1 MITDKKILVIGSG
14 VSGVGAVELLE
25 KAGASPI
32 LYDSSEKLKEEE
44 VRSRLPEGS
53 RAEIILGTLPEE
65 VKRETELVILSPGVP
80 VDLPLVEDMRRHG
93 ATIWGEV
100 ELAWHF
106 GKGKVAAVTGTN
118 GKTTTTTLVG
128 EIFKSWFPK
137 VFVVGN
143 IGTAYTHEALNM
155 TENSVTAAEIS
166 SFQMETI
173 EKFHTKGSAILNITP
188 ELVDRLQKLEG

>member
-1 MITDKKILVIGSG
+1 
-14 VSGVGAVELLE
+14 
-25 KAGASPI
+25 
-32 LYDSSEKLKEEE
+32 
-44 VRSRLPEGS
+44 
-53 RAEIILGTLPEE
+53 
-65 VKRETELVILSPGVP
+65 
-80 VDLPLVEDMRRHG
+80 MRRHG

-143 IGTAYTHEALNM
+143 IGTAYTHEAHYIVLTVLSRGQAVVLRRRLKQEDPRAFM
-155 TENSVTAAEIS
+155 IVANSSEI
-166 SFQMETI
+166 FG
-173 EKFHTKGSAILNITP
+173 KGF
-188 ELVDRLQKLEG
+188 LQP

>member
-106 GKGKVAAVTGTN
+106 GRERWRLLQAPMERRRPPLWWERFSKAG
-118 GKTTTTTLVG
+118 
-128 EIFKSWFPK
+128 FRKSLWW
-137 VFVVGN
+137 V
-143 IGTAYTHEALNM
+143 
-155 TENSVTAAEIS
+155 IS
-166 SFQMETI
+166 GQPIPM
-173 EKFHTKGSAILNITP
+173 KP
-188 ELVDRLQKLEG
+188 

>member
-44 VRSRLPEGS
+44 VRSRLSEGS

-80 VDLPLVEDMRRHG
+80 VDCHDSGDL
-93 ATIWGEV
+93 
-100 ELAWHF
+100 F
-106 GKGKVAAVTGTN
+106 
-118 GKTTTTTLVG
+118 
-128 EIFKSWFPK
+128 
-137 VFVVGN
+137 
-143 IGTAYTHEALNM
+143 
-155 TENSVTAAEIS
+155 
-166 SFQMETI
+166 
-173 EKFHTKGSAILNITP
+173 
-188 ELVDRLQKLEG
+188 